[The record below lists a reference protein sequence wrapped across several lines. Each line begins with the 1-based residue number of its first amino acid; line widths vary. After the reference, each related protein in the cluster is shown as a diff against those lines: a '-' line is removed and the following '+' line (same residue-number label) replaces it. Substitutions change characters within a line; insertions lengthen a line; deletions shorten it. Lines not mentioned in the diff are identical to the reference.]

1 MKSFIIKQVKKLF
14 GQQILELTKLLTEA
28 IENNAAIDIDNQ
40 DISSYYSQL
49 SKNILQGTADIV
61 VAKIGGKIVGSAIAK
76 YYTESYISHISDF
89 RKLIVNK
96 KFRNQGIGTAL
107 VTKLEDIVRKKGI
120 LKIEFSYREGN
131 KAAHL
136 YTDLGFRP
144 WGKSTCA
151 VRYNNQCYNEI
162 HMEKILL

>member
-1 MKSFIIKQVKKLF
+1 MKSFEIKQVENLS
-14 GQQILELTKLLTEA
+14 QSQILELTGLLA
-28 IENNAAIDIDNQ
+28 DAVENNEAIDIDKR

-49 SKNILQGTADIV
+49 RNADIV
-61 VAKIGGKIVGSAIAK
+61 IAEVGGKIVGSAIAK
-76 YYTESYISHISDF
+76 YYTESYISHIADF
-89 RKLIVNK
+89 RKLIVNR
-96 KFRNQGIGTAL
+96 KFRNLGVGTAL
-107 VTKLEDIVRKKGI
+107 ITRLEEVVRKKGI

-151 VRYNNQCYNEI
+151 VRYSNQCYNEI
-162 HMEKILL
+162 HMEKILR